1 MFEDIQLIYMNIKIL
16 RFWALL
22 YDKNLRR
29 YVCIGLASFHI
40 FTQIVYMLSTNEGLT
55 GIIRNSYMLVLWIN
69 TVLRAY
75 LLLADHDR
83 YLALIQKLTEA
94 YYDLLDLND
103 SYISEILGQVNKVG
117 KLMARGNL
125 FFGMLTSMGFG
136 LYPLASSERV
146 LPFGSRIPGLNE
158 YESPYYEMWYV
169 FQMLITPMGCCM
181 YIPYTSL
188 VVGLIM
194 FGIVRCKALQ
204 HRLRQVALKYP
215 CGDRDPQDLKEEIIA
230 CIRYQQSIIEY
241 MDHINELTTMMFL
254 FELMAFS
261 ALLCALLFMLIIVS
275 GTSQLI
281 IVCMYINMILA
292 QILALYWYANEL
304 REQNLAVATAAY
316 ETEWFTFDVPLRKNI
331 LFMMMRA
338 QRPASI
344 LLGNIRPITLEL
356 FQNLLNTTYTFF
368 TVLKRVYG

>member
-1 MFEDIQLIYMNIKIL
+1 MIYMNIRIL
-16 RFWALL
+16 RFWAFL
-22 YDKNLRR
+22 YDRNAKC
-29 YVCIGLASFHI
+29 YACIGLASFHI
-40 FTQIVYMLSTNEGLT
+40 FTQLVYMMSTNEGLT

-83 YLALIQKLTEA
+83 YNLTEA
-94 YYDLLDLND
+94 YYDLLNLND
-103 SYISEILGQVNKVG
+103 TYISRLLVEVNRVGQ
-117 KLMARGNL
+117 LMARGNL
-125 FFGMLTSMGFG
+125 FFGMLTSLGFG
-136 LYPLASSERV
+136 LYPLSSSERV

-188 VVGLIM
+188 IVGLIM
-194 FGIVRCKALQ
+194 FGIALQ
-204 HRLRQVALKYP
+204 HRLRQVAIRYP
-215 CGDRDPQDLKEEIIA
+215 DGDRDSRQLREEIIA
-230 CIRYQQSIIEY
+230 CIRYQQGIIEY
-241 MDHINELTTMMFL
+241 MDHINELTTMVFL

-316 ETEWFTFDVPLRKNI
+316 DMEWYTFDVPVRKNI
-331 LFMMMRA
+331 IFMMMRA

-344 LLGNIRPITLEL
+344 LLGSIRPITLEL

>member
-1 MFEDIQLIYMNIKIL
+1 MFEDIQLIYMNIRIL

-22 YDKNLRR
+22 YDKNLKR

-40 FTQIVYMLSTNEGLT
+40 FTQIMYMVSTNEGLI

-75 LLLADHDR
+75 LLLADHDK
-83 YLALIQKLTEA
+83 YVALLKNLSDA
-94 YYDLLDLND
+94 YYNLVNLND
-103 SYISEILGQVNKVG
+103 SYISEILAKVNRVGQ
-117 KLMARGNL
+117 LMARGNL

-136 LYPLASSERV
+136 LYPLSSNERV

-158 YESPYYEMWYV
+158 YETPYYEMWYV

-188 VVGLIM
+188 IVGLIM

-204 HRLRQVALKYP
+204 HRLRQVATLYP
-215 CGDRDPQDLKEEIIA
+215 HGDRDSRQLKEEIFA

-241 MDHINELTTMMFL
+241 MDQINELTTMMFL

-304 REQNLAVATAAY
+304 REQNLAVASAAY
-316 ETEWFTFDVPLRKNI
+316 ETEWFTFEVPLRKNI
-331 LFMMMRA
+331 IFMMMRA

>member
-1 MFEDIQLIYMNIKIL
+1 MFEDIQLIYMNIRIL

-22 YDKNLRR
+22 YEKNIKC
-29 YVCIGLASFHI
+29 YICIGLASFHI
-40 FTQIVYMLSTNEGLT
+40 FTQMFYMMSTNEGLI

-69 TVLRAY
+69 TMLRAY

-83 YLALIQKLTEA
+83 YVALIQNLKEA
-94 YYDLLDLND
+94 YYDLLNLND
-103 SYISEILGQVNKVG
+103 TYITRLLTKVNRVGQ
-117 KLMARGNL
+117 LMARGNL
-125 FFGMLTSMGFG
+125 FFGMLTSLGFG

-158 YESPYYEMWYV
+158 YETPYYELWYV
-169 FQMLITPMGCCM
+169 FHMLITPMGCCM

-188 VVGLIM
+188 IVGLIM

-204 HRLRQVALKYP
+204 HRLRQVAIMYP
-215 CGDRDPQDLKEEIIA
+215 YGDRDSRKLKEEIFA
-230 CIRYQQSIIEY
+230 CIRYQQSIIDY
-241 MDHINELTTMMFL
+241 MDHINELTTMIFL

-261 ALLCALLFMLIIVS
+261 ALLCALLFMLLIVS

-316 ETEWFTFDVPLRKNI
+316 DTEWYTFEVPLRKNI
-331 LFMMMRA
+331 IFMMMRA